1 MAMDGTET
9 DSICHVKASDLYPKR
24 ELLCDECELVV
35 PFTPLCG
42 EAVEYLGRDVDVV
55 IALSNYRFYLQ
66 LKDTYYN
73 IPLGLIDFL
82 EVKDIFFL
90 HIFCKDAQSFR
101 HTGNGAVIARCSQ
114 PEVGWLGWRSSEDED
129 LLKAIADACD
139 FDRGHL
145 QSENGES
152 ILDLTNSILAKDDI
166 FVDLGRKKVLIM
178 DARSYTTAVANR
190 ARGGGCECPEYYPG
204 CEIQFMNLANIHSI
218 RKSFQAVRQLCSS
231 VADKPNWFSLL
242 EGTRWLQHMAGLLR
256 AALAVVSAVEQEG
269 RPVLVHCS
277 DGWDRTPQIV
287 ALAKLLLDP
296 YYRTIEGFRILCEN
310 EWLDFGHKFADR
322 CGHMIG
328 CADPNERCPVFLQWL
343 DCVHQLL
350 LQFPCAFE
358 FSHSYLVLWPS
369 CNVRNLVLWC
379 EVYLGSVESTVN
391 SVISSSLTT
400 NETPKVDDV
409 PGVPLSAPSLCKT
422 RSCVNLL
429 AAAEHS
435 SGQQRRSSDP
445 NVTRELKLDAL
456 SLTDENIPLDNL
468 EKHHTE
474 LTDPVCLK
482 SGVISLEMFETVLG
496 NNELPRERLI
506 NNLLNDSNDKNEDT
520 TDSRSETTM
529 FSNEVQDNTIISNP
543 LSSEASS
550 SSVDSSTDTLVA
562 GEVNGF
568 GKWIKINDS
577 EADKKGNTCVFE
589 KPPAFGNGV
598 GTLDYSD
605 SNLTSIPSNFST
617 SDICRVCANSRR
629 CLADKDGSTSS
640 STSGKTSR
648 YSTPPLYSQTP
659 SSRYPATPNDER
671 TLAPRLIHA
680 GSRLDDVDG
689 LAPLQNDVQVR
700 VQQIIADHRE
710 SRPESGCSED
720 QPSGES
726 VRSDVS
732 WEAVEETGASPTL
745 WVPDHA
751 VNRCMG
757 CNIEFS
763 WLGRRKHHCRNCGK
777 IFCADCSDNTVP
789 LPNEQ
794 LYDPVRVCANC
805 YSMLHNS
812 STLLKRHRAIPFSS
826 IEYSGSLNF
835 FNDFTDYG
843 SITMKDEGA
852 ATADIALVDNCK
864 PSNTL
869 VSDTEGKPP
878 IPVISAA
885 ST

>member
-35 PFTPLCG
+35 PFTPVCG

-73 IPLGLIDFL
+73 IPLGLIDLL

-90 HIFCKDAQSFR
+90 HIFCKDARSLR

-129 LLKAIADACD
+129 LLKAIADACA

-166 FVDLGRKKVLIM
+166 FVDLDRKKVLIM

-231 VADKPNWFSLL
+231 AADQPNWFSLL

-328 CADPNERCPVFLQWL
+328 CEDPNERCPVFLQWL

-422 RSCVNLL
+422 RSCDNLL
-429 AAAEHS
+429 AASEHS

-445 NVTRELKLDAL
+445 NVTREL
-456 SLTDENIPLDNL
+456 
-468 EKHHTE
+468 
-474 LTDPVCLK
+474 
-482 SGVISLEMFETVLG
+482 
-496 NNELPRERLI
+496 
-506 NNLLNDSNDKNEDT
+506 
-520 TDSRSETTM
+520 
-529 FSNEVQDNTIISNP
+529 
-543 LSSEASS
+543 
-550 SSVDSSTDTLVA
+550 
-562 GEVNGF
+562 
-568 GKWIKINDS
+568 
-577 EADKKGNTCVFE
+577 
-589 KPPAFGNGV
+589 
-598 GTLDYSD
+598 
-605 SNLTSIPSNFST
+605 
-617 SDICRVCANSRR
+617 VCANSRR

-659 SSRYPATPNDER
+659 SSRYPATPNEER

-680 GSRLDDVDG
+680 KEDALKQELYTTRLALIHQVCHHCSHANADRPDDG
-689 LAPLQNDVQVR
+689 
-700 VQQIIADHRE
+700 E
-710 SRPESGCSED
+710 SRPESGCSVE

-732 WEAVEETGASPTL
+732 WEAVEETDASPTL

-757 CNIEFS
+757 CDIEFS

-805 YSMLHNS
+805 FSMLHNS

-835 FNDFTDYG
+835 VNDFTDYG
-843 SITMKDEGA
+843 SITMKDDGA

-864 PSNTL
+864 PSNTS

-885 ST
+885 STFHFKEFP

>member
-1 MAMDGTET
+1 M
-9 DSICHVKASDLYPKR
+9 V
-24 ELLCDECELVV
+24 
-35 PFTPLCG
+35 
-42 EAVEYLGRDVDVV
+42 LG
-55 IALSNYRFYLQ
+55 AAH
-66 LKDTYYN
+66 
-73 IPLGLIDFL
+73 G
-82 EVKDIFFL
+82 
-90 HIFCKDAQSFR
+90 
-101 HTGNGAVIARCSQ
+101 
-114 PEVGWLGWRSSEDED
+114 
-129 LLKAIADACD
+129 
-139 FDRGHL
+139 
-145 QSENGES
+145 
-152 ILDLTNSILAKDDI
+152 LTNRLSLVMC
-166 FVDLGRKKVLIM
+166 F
-178 DARSYTTAVANR
+178 
-190 ARGGGCECPEYYPG
+190 
-204 CEIQFMNLANIHSI
+204 H
-218 RKSFQAVRQLCSS
+218 
-231 VADKPNWFSLL
+231 ADQSWFSLL

-328 CADPNERCPVFLQWL
+328 CDDPNERCPVFLQWL

-409 PGVPLSAPSLCKT
+409 PGVPSFAPSLCKT
-422 RSCVNLL
+422 RSCDNLL

-445 NVTRELKLDAL
+445 NVTREL
-456 SLTDENIPLDNL
+456 
-468 EKHHTE
+468 
-474 LTDPVCLK
+474 
-482 SGVISLEMFETVLG
+482 
-496 NNELPRERLI
+496 
-506 NNLLNDSNDKNEDT
+506 
-520 TDSRSETTM
+520 
-529 FSNEVQDNTIISNP
+529 
-543 LSSEASS
+543 
-550 SSVDSSTDTLVA
+550 
-562 GEVNGF
+562 
-568 GKWIKINDS
+568 
-577 EADKKGNTCVFE
+577 
-589 KPPAFGNGV
+589 
-598 GTLDYSD
+598 
-605 SNLTSIPSNFST
+605 
-617 SDICRVCANSRR
+617 VCANSRR

-659 SSRYPATPNDER
+659 SSGYPATPNDER
-671 TLAPRLIHA
+671 TLAPRLIHV

-700 VQQIIADHRE
+700 VQQIIADHRAKEDALKQELYTTRLALIHQVCHHCSHANADRPDDGE
-710 SRPESGCSED
+710 SRPESGCSGE

-732 WEAVEETGASPTL
+732 WETVEETDASPTL

-757 CNIEFS
+757 CDTEF

-777 IFCADCSDNTVP
+777 IFCADCSENTVP

-794 LYDPVRVCANC
+794 LYDPVRVCVNC
-805 YSMLHNS
+805 FSMLHNS

-835 FNDFTDYG
+835 VNDFIDYG
-843 SITMKDEGA
+843 SLTLKDDGA

-864 PSNTL
+864 PSNAL

-878 IPVISAA
+878 IAVISAA
-885 ST
+885 SP

>member
-9 DSICHVKASDLYPKR
+9 DSICHVKACDLYPKR

-35 PFTPLCG
+35 PFTPVYG

-90 HIFCKDAQSFR
+90 HIFCKDARSFR

-129 LLKAIADACD
+129 LLKAIADACA

-166 FVDLGRKKVLIM
+166 FVDLDHKCQAFLGR
-178 DARSYTTAVANR
+178 
-190 ARGGGCECPEYYPG
+190 
-204 CEIQFMNLANIHSI
+204 
-218 RKSFQAVRQLCSS
+218 
-231 VADKPNWFSLL
+231 WFSLL

-328 CADPNERCPVFLQWL
+328 CEDPNERCPVFLQWL

-445 NVTRELKLDAL
+445 NVTRELKLGAL
-456 SLTDENIPLDNL
+456 SLTDESIPLNNL

-482 SGVISLEMFETVLG
+482 SGVISPEMFETVLG

-506 NNLLNDSNDKNEDT
+506 NNLLNDSDDENEDT

-529 FSNEVQDNTIISNP
+529 CSNEVQDNTIISNP

-562 GEVNGF
+562 GEVNGL
-568 GKWIKINDS
+568 GKCVKINDS

-589 KPPAFGNGV
+589 KSPAFGNGV
-598 GTLDYSD
+598 GTLDCSD
-605 SNLTSIPSNFST
+605 SNLTSTPSNFST

-629 CLADKDGSTSS
+629 CLADRDGSTSS

-659 SSRYPATPNDER
+659 SSRYPATPSDER
-671 TLAPRLIHA
+671 TLAPRLIHV

-700 VQQIIADHRE
+700 VQQILADHRAKEDALKQELYTTRLALIHQVCHHCSHANADRPDDGE
-710 SRPESGCSED
+710 SRPESGCSGD

-732 WEAVEETGASPTL
+732 WEAVEETDANPTL

-757 CNIEFS
+757 CDIEFS

-805 YSMLHNS
+805 FSMLHNS

-835 FNDFTDYG
+835 VNDFTDYG
-843 SITMKDEGA
+843 SISLKDEGA

>member
-1 MAMDGTET
+1 
-9 DSICHVKASDLYPKR
+9 
-24 ELLCDECELVV
+24 
-35 PFTPLCG
+35 
-42 EAVEYLGRDVDVV
+42 
-55 IALSNYRFYLQ
+55 
-66 LKDTYYN
+66 
-73 IPLGLIDFL
+73 
-82 EVKDIFFL
+82 
-90 HIFCKDAQSFR
+90 
-101 HTGNGAVIARCSQ
+101 
-114 PEVGWLGWRSSEDED
+114 
-129 LLKAIADACD
+129 
-139 FDRGHL
+139 
-145 QSENGES
+145 
-152 ILDLTNSILAKDDI
+152 
-166 FVDLGRKKVLIM
+166 M

-231 VADKPNWFSLL
+231 AADQPNWFSLL

-256 AALAVVSAVEQEG
+256 AALAVVSAIEQEG

-328 CADPNERCPVFLQWL
+328 CDDPNERCPVFLQWL

-409 PGVPLSAPSLCKT
+409 PGVPSFAPSLCKT
-422 RSCVNLL
+422 RSCDNLL

-445 NVTRELKLDAL
+445 NVTRELKIDAL
-456 SLTDENIPLDNL
+456 SLTDESIPLNNL

-474 LTDPVCLK
+474 LTDPICLK
-482 SGVISLEMFETVLG
+482 SGVISPEMFETVLG

-506 NNLLNDSNDKNEDT
+506 NNLLNDSDDENEDT

-529 FSNEVQDNTIISNP
+529 CSNEVQDNTITSNP

-550 SSVDSSTDTLVA
+550 ISVDSSTDTLVA

-568 GKWIKINDS
+568 GKCVKINDS
-577 EADKKGNTCVFE
+577 KADKKGNTCVFE
-589 KPPAFGNGV
+589 KSPAFRNGV
-598 GTLDYSD
+598 ETLDCLD

-659 SSRYPATPNDER
+659 SSGYPATPNDER
-671 TLAPRLIHA
+671 TLAPRLIHV

-700 VQQIIADHRE
+700 VQQIIADHRAKEDALKQELYTTRLALIHQVCHHCSHANADRPDDGE
-710 SRPESGCSED
+710 SRPESGCSGG

-732 WEAVEETGASPTL
+732 WETVEETDASPTL

-757 CNIEFS
+757 CDTEF

-777 IFCADCSDNTVP
+777 IFCADCSENTVP

-794 LYDPVRVCANC
+794 LYDPVRVCVNC
-805 YSMLHNS
+805 FSMLHNS

-835 FNDFTDYG
+835 VNDFIDYG
-843 SITMKDEGA
+843 SLTLKDDGA

-864 PSNTL
+864 PSNAL

-878 IPVISAA
+878 IAVISAA
-885 ST
+885 SP